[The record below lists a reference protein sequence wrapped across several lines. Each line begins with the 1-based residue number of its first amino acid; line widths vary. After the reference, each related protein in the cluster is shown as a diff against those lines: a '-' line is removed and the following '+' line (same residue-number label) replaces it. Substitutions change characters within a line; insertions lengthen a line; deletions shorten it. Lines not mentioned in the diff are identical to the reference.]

1 MKEATTSLKVR
12 RYDNIVQTRDHGCKW
27 RILNNQNSATRSAQ
41 EIERE
46 DISSEEYEEAI
57 ENAKTKLE
65 N

>member
-1 MKEATTSLKVR
+1 M
-12 RYDNIVQTRDHGCKW
+12 QTRDHGCKW

-57 ENAKTKLE
+57 ENAKTKL
-65 N
+65 